1 MAVLTGRRGA
11 LIRLGAAYAR
21 HLLVRR
27 LRPGRPASADVV
39 GALYAAD
46 HLAPL
51 THRERDQ
58 LPELSRCIN
67 CGLCALIV
75 GRAAGPRAA
84 DLAAAYLRDY
94 SLLPVAAGE
103 IDRLAGSAGPEREVV
118 DTLERATAA
127 CPTGVP
133 LAGVAAAVY
142 RLSRP

>member
-11 LIRLGAAYAR
+11 LIRLAAAYLR
-21 HLLVRR
+21 HLLMRR
-27 LRPGRPASADVV
+27 LRPGRAASADVV
-39 GALYAAD
+39 GALYAPD
-46 HLAPL
+46 HLTPL

-75 GRAAGPRAA
+75 GRATGLRAA

-94 SLLPVAAGE
+94 SLLPVVAEE
-103 IDRLAGSAGPEREVV
+103 IDRPAGSGVTEKEVV
-118 DTLERATAA
+118 EALDSASAA